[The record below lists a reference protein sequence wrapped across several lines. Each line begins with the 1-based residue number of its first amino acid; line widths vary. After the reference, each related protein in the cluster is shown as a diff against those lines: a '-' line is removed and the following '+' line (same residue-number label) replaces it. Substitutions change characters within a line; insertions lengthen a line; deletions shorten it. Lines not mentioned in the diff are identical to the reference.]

1 MAIKNLGGSRLELP
15 RGAGDAA
22 LDAPVLAIPISH
34 GHGRAA
40 LSLSERAL
48 DGNVLVLGGPG
59 SGKGNLFRHIL
70 AGLASAMTQE
80 DVTVVF
86 DATCAYLDAFYQ
98 PGDVVLAHEA
108 SALPAD
114 CAVARWNLFEELLAS
129 PETLEGSAR
138 ELADAL
144 FDRPDSAAGDAF
156 FACLVACAR
165 RRMSGDGEADHRV
178 MVECL
183 SGQDGA
189 ALAEAARR
197 VRGAFTV
204 CFSEAGTL
212 PMRRAIRAKGGKRIF
227 ILYDMVAG
235 KAVAPIYC
243 MLLDLAIGE
252 ALGWARGAGRVTFV
266 LPLVRGLVH
275 LEDAIHLGRVR
286 GVRFVVGMS
295 SLAQLRGA
303 YGAEGAEDILTGLA
317 SRFSFRPNDGEIR
330 DYIRHQLG
338 RSRTVEA
345 YYSQDITRGLAE
357 AVVDGHVAEDWLLR
371 RRRM

>member
-1 MAIKNLGGSRLELP
+1 MAIKNLGGSRLELL

-48 DGNVLVLGGPG
+48 DGNVLVLGGLG

-86 DATCAYLDAFYQ
+86 DATGAYLDAFYQ
-98 PGDVVLAHEA
+98 PGDVVLAHDA

-114 CAVARWNLFEELLAS
+114 CAVARWNLFEKLLAS

-144 FDRPDSAAGDAF
+144 FDRPDGDA
-156 FACLVACAR
+156 L
-165 RRMSGDGEADHRV
+165 D
-178 MVECL
+178 
-183 SGQDGA
+183 
-189 ALAEAARR
+189 EAARR
-197 VRGAFTV
+197 VRGAFSG

-212 PMRRAIRAKGGKRIF
+212 SMRRAIRAKGGKRIF

-235 KAVAPIYC
+235 KAVTSIYR

-275 LEDAIHLGRVR
+275 LEDAIHLGRAR

-303 YGAEGAEDILTGLA
+303 YGAEGAEDILTGPA
-317 SRFSFRPNDGEIR
+317 SRFSFRPNDGETR

-345 YYSQDITRGLAE
+345 YYSQNITRGLVE